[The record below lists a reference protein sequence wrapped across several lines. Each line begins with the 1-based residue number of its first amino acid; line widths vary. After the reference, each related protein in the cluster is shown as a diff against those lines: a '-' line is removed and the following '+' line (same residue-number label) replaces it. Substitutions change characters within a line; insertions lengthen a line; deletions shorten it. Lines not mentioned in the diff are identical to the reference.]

1 MPDNGVTDV
10 YVLPPNTPAPPATPI
25 LNPPPLPSEFKFT
38 DPPNP
43 SPPCAIAGCLAPEVL
58 YILAVCPSHLK
69 STVNFKS
76 IAEAVDVSAHSAA
89 LILIETD
96 VPKIV
101 RGETKATG
109 V

>member
-1 MPDNGVTDV
+1 
-10 YVLPPNTPAPPATPI
+10 
-25 LNPPPLPSEFKFT
+25 
-38 DPPNP
+38 
-43 SPPCAIAGCLAPEVL
+43 L